1 MVSRGDAQAGHFFE
15 YDEDALERLT
25 GLTRELKLGVKREDG
40 EGSMVDEDDGDA
52 VEDEGD
58 MFESA
63 NVDVDGGED
72 EGRRAVPWFE
82 A

>member
-40 EGSMVDEDDGDA
+40 
-52 VEDEGD
+52 
-58 MFESA
+58 
-63 NVDVDGGED
+63 
-72 EGRRAVPWFE
+72 W
-82 A
+82 